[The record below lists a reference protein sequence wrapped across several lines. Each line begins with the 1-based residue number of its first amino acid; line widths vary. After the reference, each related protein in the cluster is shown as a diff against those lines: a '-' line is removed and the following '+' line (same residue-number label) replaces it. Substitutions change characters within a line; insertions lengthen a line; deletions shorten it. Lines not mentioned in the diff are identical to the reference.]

1 MKNLRT
7 PLHGISISEKV
18 TRFDSKTP
26 VLHDHDLRYVVV
38 DNRTYFFAADL
49 AHDLEYKR
57 IDIRANRLFKH
68 THRLGRFMLLSREQV
83 VHISLS
89 RGRQDIARRFVEHLN
104 FDYEAVTKAVFIAN
118 VLRGLDIHCDVLAI
132 KNDTAYPLRIE
143 KLFIGHSKESDV
155 LAPWTESDNLRDVFI
170 DFEQPLEE
178 LFQNL
183 LYYLKTRYK
192 TL

>member
-7 PLHGISISEKV
+7 PLHNISISEQV
-18 TRFDSKTP
+18 TRFDSRTEI
-26 VLHDHDLRYVVV
+26 LTFDEYRYVIIDEVE
-38 DNRTYFFAADL
+38 YFFATDL
-49 AHDLEYKR
+49 ARDLGYVR

-68 THRLGRFMLLSREQV
+68 TYRLGKFMLLSRNQV

-89 RGRQDIARRFVEHLN
+89 RGRSDIANRFVEHLN

-118 VLRGLDIHCDVLAI
+118 VLRGLGLTSDVLAL
-132 KNDTAYPLRIE
+132 KNDTAYPIRIE
-143 KLFIGHSKESDV
+143 KLFVGHSKESND
-155 LAPWTESDNLRDVFI
+155 LAPWTESSDGREVFF